1 MTHTNPTERLSYA
14 IKDACHCVGVGRSLL
29 YDEIKSGKLRV
40 FKIGSRT
47 LIASEDLQSWLDGYK
62 RHAA

>member
-1 MTHTNPTERLSYA
+1 MQTNKPERLSYGIREA
-14 IKDACHCVGVGRSLL
+14 VEATSVGRSLL
-29 YDEIKSGKLRV
+29 YEEIKSGKLRV